1 MSSLVKLASSFSGPD
16 LFVAVSFVKRSSLPL
31 PPGPPKTFYFGNAH
45 QIPSK
50 FKYLKFMEWSKQ
62 YGDVMHLTVFGA
74 PVIVLNSVEAVT
86 DLLEKKSAIYS
97 SRPRSHMADIM
108 GYSSSTLLA
117 PYGEPLRRSRKL
129 MSAALNSRVS
139 KTYHPIQERVA
150 QDFAYLLLEN
160 PQQLKDNIKR
170 ATGSAILEISYGYK
184 LTGKDDP
191 HLPLVEQATHN
202 FGLAVSGGF
211 WIDYLPFLRFVPLPL
226 WWPSTR
232 KYIQDGRSLSVRIRE
247 ELHQYVKR
255 QMAAGTASASFTSM
269 LLQAKGTVTGEDDEE
284 EMIKRTSSILYGA
297 GSDSSCALLEAFFLA
312 MILHPEVQKKAQAEL
327 DAVIGNERFP
337 TMQDRSQLPYMD
349 AIIKETIRWAAV
361 VPLAVPHAL
370 IEEDEYR
377 GMRIPKGSTVIGNV
391 WSIFHNPSVY
401 EKPFEYIPER
411 FLAPNPPLD
420 PFSLAFGFGRRQ
432 CPGMDVASATAF
444 LSMSTTLHSFDIL
457 FAKDANGNDIKPKV
471 EWSHGLIAHAAEHP
485 ANIVPRSAKAVE
497 LIRTTHWGAD
507 E

>member
-1 MSSLVKLASSFSGPD
+1 
-16 LFVAVSFVKRSSLPL
+16 
-31 PPGPPKTFYFGNAH
+31 
-45 QIPSK
+45 
-50 FKYLKFMEWSKQ
+50 MEWSKK
-62 YGDVMHLTVFGA
+62 YGDVMHLSVFGA
-74 PVIVLNSVEAVT
+74 PVIVLNSVEAIN
-86 DLLEKKSAIYS
+86 DLMEKKSAIYS

-117 PYGEPLRRSRKL
+117 PYGEPLRRARKL

-150 QDFAYLLLEN
+150 QDFAYTLLEH
-160 PQQLKDNIKR
+160 PEQFKDNIKR

-211 WIDYLPFLRFVPLPL
+211 WIDYLPFLRFIPLAF
-226 WWPSTR
+226 WWPPTR
-232 KYIQDGRSLSVRIRE
+232 KYIEDGRSLSVRIRE

-255 QMAAGTASASFTSM
+255 QVAAGTAPASFTSM
-269 LLQAKGTVTGEDDEE
+269 LLQAKGTVTGDEDEE

-327 DAVIGNERFP
+327 DSVIGNDRFP
-337 TMQDRSQLPYMD
+337 TMQDRSQLPYID
-349 AIIKETIRWAAV
+349 AIMKETIRWAAV

-370 IEEDEYR
+370 TEDDVYR

-391 WSIFHNPSVY
+391 WSILHDPNVY
-401 EKPFEYIPER
+401 EKPFEYNPER
-411 FLAPNPPLD
+411 FLVDSNPPPLD
-420 PFSLAFGFGRRQ
+420 PLSLAFGFGRRQ
-432 CPGMDVASATAF
+432 CPGMDVATATAF
-444 LSMSTTLHSFDIL
+444 LSMSTTLLSFDIL
-457 FAKDANGNDIKPKV
+457 FAKDSNGNDIKPKV

-485 ANIVPRSAKAVE
+485 ANIVPRNPKIAE
-497 LIRTTHWGAD
+497 LIRTTHWGSD
-507 E
+507 